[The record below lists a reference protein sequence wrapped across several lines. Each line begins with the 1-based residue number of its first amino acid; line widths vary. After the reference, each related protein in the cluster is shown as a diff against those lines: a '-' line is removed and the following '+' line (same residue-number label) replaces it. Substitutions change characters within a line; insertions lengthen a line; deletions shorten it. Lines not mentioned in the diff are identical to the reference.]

1 MIKNRF
7 NTAVFMACLLLA
19 VSCTTS
25 YIPLEVLKPADIVL
39 DENIQKI
46 ALVDRSKPSSGF
58 LNVLEGFISG
68 EGIGEDREGRQ
79 KAMMG
84 LANVLSRTPRFEII
98 QTGISMEGSR
108 GGQRMAMPLP
118 WSEVE
123 RICKSSGAD
132 ALVVIES
139 YDSDFFTST
148 EERER
153 KKRDKEGNEI
163 IETYFTSKGNLN
175 VRIGWRIYDPSK
187 RSIIDEF
194 TVDAGQNYSGRGE
207 TSLDAIRDLPKPIY
221 ESRNI
226 SYSVGQSYAERIAPV
241 FIMVSRRLYRS
252 GKGPFNKD
260 MRRASELAEMNRWER
275 ADEIW
280 TSVMESADAKT
291 AGKAAVN
298 LAISAEVRG
307 DLQQAVEYVD
317 KAILD
322 YRFTGA
328 RKYAEQLDF
337 RLWNENRA
345 AQQMQNKKN

>member
-1 MIKNRF
+1 MIRKRLNV
-7 NTAVFMACLLLA
+7 AVVMAVLLFA
-19 VSCTTS
+19 ISCTTS
-25 YIPLEVLKPADIVL
+25 IPLEVLRPADIVL
-39 DENIQKI
+39 DDNIQKI

-58 LNVLEGFISG
+58 LNVLEGLFSG

-84 LANVLSRTPRFEII
+84 LTNVLSRTPRFEII
-98 QTGISMEGSR
+98 QTGITMEGSK

-123 RICKSSGAD
+123 RICANSGAD

-153 KKRDKEGNEI
+153 KKKDDEGNET

-194 TVDAGQNYSGRGE
+194 TVDAGQNYSGRGD
-207 TSLDAIRDLPKPIY
+207 TSEDAIRDLPKPINV
-221 ESRNI
+221 SRDI

-241 FIMVSRRLYRS
+241 FVLVNRNLFRS
-252 GKGPFNKD
+252 GKKPFKQD
-260 MRRASELAEMNRWER
+260 MRRAAELAEMNRWER

-307 DLQQAVEYVD
+307 DLQQAVDYVD
-317 KAILD
+317 RAILN

-328 RKYAEQLDF
+328 RKYSEQLNF
-337 RLWNENRA
+337 RLFEENRA